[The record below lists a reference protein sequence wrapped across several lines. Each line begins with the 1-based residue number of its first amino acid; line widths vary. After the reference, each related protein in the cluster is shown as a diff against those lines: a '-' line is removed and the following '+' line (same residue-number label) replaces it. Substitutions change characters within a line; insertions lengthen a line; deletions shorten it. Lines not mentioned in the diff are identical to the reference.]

1 MESQSS
7 ESGEQLLEPRFDRR
21 ESMMSSEEIQQM
33 LVLAA
38 RLREQHGGELDDEAI
53 YAVSEATG
61 APIDYVRLA
70 VRSVPEQRKKSDFF
84 QQLRS
89 SFLAFDPDK
98 RRMVAGCVLGLAAG
112 FMMFFNWRLRVD
124 PSGFTGIMT
133 AIAYLAATYNASI
146 SRSLRTSVLAGMVTG
161 ATSQITL
168 ALFALLAGVITRTEY
183 TGSNYAMFI
192 AISLMGGI
200 FGAAGY
206 HFFSKNRER
215 LGFGDPQKERH
226 ALLQQLL
233 EIQSKLKQDERQ
245 VTFMSLDIAGST
257 RLKAENDPLSVEFTF
272 NEYHRYVEAQVTK
285 NGGQI
290 HSTAGDG
297 VTAVF
302 DDPRQ
307 AFAAGKA
314 IQAGLFEFNA
324 FRNQLNEEIQLRG
337 AIHSGS
343 VLAPG
348 QQTVAVNFA
357 HVIDVAAHLQKEGPV
372 GTLVVSETSALL
384 LGGLDA
390 ISRERISAHNVQGA
404 IWRPKSRPVPAIPG
418 STLPPG
424 LPTSGA

>member
-1 MESQSS
+1 MEPQSFESS
-7 ESGEQLLEPRFDRR
+7 EPLIDSRFDRR

-98 RRMVAGCVLGLAAG
+98 RRFVAGGVLGLAAG
-112 FMMFFNWRLRVD
+112 FMMFVNWRLGVD
-124 PSGFTGIMT
+124 SSGFSGIVT
-133 AIAYLAATYNASI
+133 SIAYIAAAYNAAI
-146 SRSLRTSVLAGMVTG
+146 SRSLRTSVIAGMITG

-168 ALFALLAGVITRTEY
+168 ALFALLAGVITRTDY
-183 TGSNYAMFI
+183 AGSNYSMFLGI
-192 AISLMGGI
+192 ALLGGM
-200 FGAAGY
+200 FGALGY
-206 HFFSKNRER
+206 QFFSKNREK

-272 NEYHRYVEAQVTK
+272 NEYHRYVESQVTK

-324 FRNQLNEEIQLRG
+324 FRNQLGEEIQLRA

-384 LGGLDA
+384 LGGLSS
-390 ISRERISAHNVQGA
+390 ISSERITAQNVEGA
-404 IWRPKSRPVPAIPG
+404 IWRPKSRPVPIVSGAGI
-418 STLPPG
+418 PPG
-424 LPTSGA
+424 LPT